1 MKKLSMIVALMLL
14 AVSLFGCAAEPAEP
28 ASLED
33 WAYIED
39 KGTMVI
45 GITYYEPMNY
55 LDDSGKLVGF
65 DTEFAE
71 ALCAELGVTPEFIEI
86 NWDTKEV
93 ELAAKSIDAIWNGLT
108 VTEERKENMDFSQSY
123 IKNMQVCVIKAD
135 NADTYKDVAA
145 IAAAGANLT
154 AEAGSAGEGAIQADE
169 QLKTLNYTPVSYQS
183 NALMEVKAG
192 TSDVAVLDYV
202 MAKAM
207 VGEGTDYTDLQMIEG
222 LELNA
227 EEYAI
232 GFRKNSPET
241 LKKVDEAINT
251 LIENGT
257 LDEIAEKNGLFD
269 SLLSNQ

>member
-1 MKKLSMIVALMLL
+1 
-14 AVSLFGCAAEPAEP
+14 
-28 ASLED
+28 
-33 WAYIED
+33 
-39 KGTMVI
+39 
-45 GITYYEPMNY
+45 
-55 LDDSGKLVGF
+55 
-65 DTEFAE
+65 
-71 ALCAELGVTPEFIEI
+71 
-86 NWDTKEV
+86 
-93 ELAAKSIDAIWNGLT
+93 
-108 VTEERKENMDFSQSY
+108 
-123 IKNMQVCVIKAD
+123 
-135 NADTYKDVAA
+135 
-145 IAAAGANLT
+145 
-154 AEAGSAGEGAIQADE
+154 IQADE

-257 LDEIAEKNGLFD
+257 LDEIAEKYGLFD